1 MKVFCTKPT
10 QCPAIPSNGVSGSW
24 EICINSR
31 SAYIPLPVSLP
42 LRTAVQLVSSIK
54 AGVMIRFIKN
64 SSNDCLGIDPHSD
77 FIRHLSKGGI
87 NWPWMKEGWDNIP
100 VAKALKGSRIAA
112 LSFSNRE
119 TPSRH
124 VFYQDH
130 KSHIRD
136 HYMDPSKER
145 DGWKLGER
153 ILVLSFSMNES
164 SLHCRF
170 AGLWHTTAW
179 NAHNG

>member
-1 MKVFCTKPT
+1 
-10 QCPAIPSNGVSGSW
+10 
-24 EICINSR
+24 
-31 SAYIPLPVSLP
+31 
-42 LRTAVQLVSSIK
+42 
-54 AGVMIRFIKN
+54 MIRCIKN
-64 SSNDCLGIDPHSD
+64 ASNDCVGIDPSSD
-77 FIRHLSKGGI
+77 FIQQLRK
-87 NWPWMKEGWDNIP
+87 KDTQEGWDNIP
-100 VAKALKGSRIAA
+100 VTKALKNSRIAA
-112 LSFSNRE
+112 LSFSNHE
-119 TPSRH
+119 IPSRH

-153 ILVLSFSMNES
+153 ILVLSLSMNES